1 MAGGSAF
8 LCFLEVLETEPG
20 TPLAKKGSHSS
31 TELAQRLTQSGG
43 WGEQEM
49 YVNKID
55 NILSYK

>member
-1 MAGGSAF
+1 MEIAGGSAL

-43 WGEQEM
+43 GGRRCM
-49 YVNKID
+49 SIK
-55 NILSYK
+55 